1 MAFSKSSRFKLSF
14 VTNLILLSL
23 ISIGSVF
30 CVETVT
36 GCLSGPCQN
45 NATCEDVTPEYI
57 CHCPSVPIAFVNKFC
72 EKSSELCSPNSCQKN
87 VTCIKIEHPSD
98 LICHCPPG
106 FSGELCEA
114 YVHQC
119 ANSLCEGGAS
129 CQAGAFQVEAA
140 DYRCVCP
147 EGYMGTHC
155 EADVNE
161 CASSPCQNRALC
173 RDGINDY
180 SCYCVPGFQGKHC
193 DIEVN
198 ECVSQPCQNGATCLN
213 KIGKYV
219 CACMPGYTGRNCE
232 LEIDECQ
239 SEQCFNGATCQDY
252 LNGFICTCVPGFL
265 GDFCEINV
273 EKCRSQPCQNGGQ
286 CIDGINGYSCI
297 CSGTG
302 FTGLH
307 CEILIP
313 PCLSQPCLNNATCE
327 ERGEN
332 YTCQCWPGFTGNDCE
347 MDVSECSS
355 NPCLSGSECIELS
368 WKERYGTAP
377 ELPAEFDYQYAA
389 GYVCK
394 CQQGFTGVL
403 CQEDIDECDTNPCYN
418 AGTCENINGSY
429 ICHCPPTHRGGIA
442 YGGPNCTDV
451 LIGCESHNCQNGGT
465 CTPSLKNGL
474 HEFSCMCLNGYSGSM
489 CQTSTTFSFEV
500 KGYLHV
506 ETSLKEED
514 ISSNVTLSFR
524 TVLPNAIIF
533 HRGNKDVFIKL
544 ELLHGLLHLTLQI
557 TKEQSFV
564 LELPHN
570 VTDGEWHTVE
580 TTLGK
585 NTFEMKVLDRS
596 CSNDC
601 AKQEPVGALDGQL
614 VSALQNTFIGG
625 LKVDG
630 SSSESINGIHT
641 ELYLIGCLQ
650 DIHIN
655 SELILPGKWSSE
667 SALNVN
673 LGCSKRDRCVTNPCQ
688 NRGRCVNLWQS
699 YQCECY
705 RPYEGQNCSDEY
717 VVARFGN
724 DNTEG
729 YAAFKIDDNPGENIT
744 ISMFVRTRRLAGLL
758 LVLKNSTCQYLT
770 IWLEEGRVKVQIS
783 QYHTLSVDCF
793 MSDGHF
799 HLLSV
804 KIEQDKMELFQSAQK
819 LSYISIHAIKVQ
831 SEDIVYVGGLSDEY
845 EVAAFGGYFKGC
857 IQDLRIN
864 TKRLQFYP
872 IGAPVNSYSKRTL
885 VNVTRGCTG
894 DNTCKIKP
902 CLNGGVCYSIWD
914 DFTCSCPPST
924 AGRMCEDV
932 RWCELNPCPSA
943 AMCQPLNKGFE
954 CITNATFTE
963 DSNIMYRGNG
973 KIDRDLTNITF
984 SFRTRKQETTL
995 LHAEKGPEFVTVAIQ
1010 NSHILFELQS
1020 GMSFIT
1026 VSMKSLLPVSDGRW
1040 HKMTLS
1046 MIYPTSLFSRWHM
1059 MIDGAE
1065 ETATTSV
1072 ATGNLNF
1079 LKEGTVILLG
1089 GLGPDVG
1096 GNLVGCLST
1105 VEISGV
1111 SLPYFDDADIHIA
1124 KPQQGQFIKTS
1135 TKPAITGCSGASVCT
1150 PNPCLTGGSCEDLFN
1165 LFNCTCPAGWAGLK
1179 CDINIDECASNP
1191 CIHGNCADKTLSYE
1205 CDCDPGYTGKSC
1217 ELEIDECEK
1226 HRCVNGATCLDGIN
1240 SYSCL
1245 CSPNFTGPFCDQGLR
1260 PDSFLWHY
1268 PRLRYPK
1275 LPVSICGNG
1284 KRNYTCF
1291 NGGNCTRT
1299 RGRRMCTCL
1308 PGFTGDRC
1316 EMDIDECKSNPCL
1329 NGGLCRNM
1337 FNKYQCLCD
1346 MNFAGDHCEL
1356 DVSDISFYVSL
1367 LVWQNLFQL
1376 LSYLTLRLED
1386 DPEVEWGED

>member
-1 MAFSKSSRFKLSF
+1 MQPPKSYRVGGQRSSRASYRQARRRTARLQG
-14 VTNLILLSL
+14 SL
-23 ISIGSVF
+23 V
-30 CVETVT
+30 
-36 GCLSGPCQN
+36 
-45 NATCEDVTPEYI
+45 
-57 CHCPSVPIAFVNKFC
+57 
-72 EKSSELCSPNSCQKN
+72 
-87 VTCIKIEHPSD
+87 
-98 LICHCPPG
+98 
-106 FSGELCEA
+106 
-114 YVHQC
+114 
-119 ANSLCEGGAS
+119 
-129 CQAGAFQVEAA
+129 
-140 DYRCVCP
+140 R
-147 EGYMGTHC
+147 GYTGTHC

-173 RDGINDY
+173 RDGLNGY

-213 KIGKYV
+213 KIGQYV
-219 CACMPGYTGRNCE
+219 CACVPGYTGWNCE
-232 LEIDECQ
+232 LEINECQ
-239 SEQCFNGATCQDY
+239 SEQCLNGATCQDY
-252 LNGFICTCVPGFL
+252 LNGFSCTCVPGFQ

-273 EKCRSQPCQNGGQ
+273 DECRSQPCQNGGQ
-286 CIDGINGYSCI
+286 CVDGINGYRCI

-302 FTGLH
+302 FMGLH
-307 CEILIP
+307 CEIRIP
-313 PCLSQPCLNNATCE
+313 SCLSQPCFNNATCE
-327 ERGEN
+327 ERGGN
-332 YTCQCWPGFTGNDCE
+332 YTCQCWPGFTGSDCE

-394 CQQGFTGVL
+394 CQHGFTGFMGLHCEIRIPSCLSQPCFNNATCEERGGNYTCQCWPGFTGSDCEMDVSECSSNPCLSGSECIELSWKERYGTAPELPAEFDYQYAAGYVCKCQHGFTGVL
-403 CQEDIDECDTNPCYN
+403 CQEDIDECDMNPCYN
-418 AGTCENINGSY
+418 AGTCENIDGSY
-429 ICHCPPTHRGGIA
+429 ICHCPLTHTGGIA
-442 YGGPNCTDV
+442 YGGPNCTDI
-451 LIGCESHNCQNGGT
+451 LIGCENHNCQNGGT

-474 HEFSCMCLNGYSGSM
+474 HDFSCMCLNGYSGSR

-514 ISSNVTLSFR
+514 ISLNVTLRFR

-544 ELLHGLLHLTLQI
+544 ELLHGLLHLTLRM

-564 LELPHN
+564 LELSHN

-580 TTLGK
+580 TTLEK

-601 AKQEPVGALDGQL
+601 AKQEPVGAPDGQL
-614 VSALQNTFIGG
+614 VAALQNTYIGG
-625 LKVDG
+625 LKDDG

-641 ELYLIGCLQ
+641 EPYLIGCLQ
-650 DIHIN
+650 DVHID
-655 SELILPGKWSSE
+655 SELILPGNWSSE

-729 YAAFKIDDNPGENIT
+729 SAAFKIDDNPGENVT
-744 ISMFVRTRRLAGLL
+744 ISMFIRTRRLAGLL
-758 LVLKNSTCQYLT
+758 LVLKNSTCQYLR
-770 IWLEEGRVKVQIS
+770 IWLDEGRVKVQVN
-783 QYHTLSVDCF
+783 QYHTLSGDRF
-793 MSDGHF
+793 IGDGHF

-804 KIEQDKMELFQSAQK
+804 KMEQNKLELFQSAQK
-819 LSYISIHAIKVQ
+819 LSYISINAIKVQ
-831 SEDIVYVGGLSDEY
+831 SEDVVYVGGLSDEH

-894 DNTCKIKP
+894 DNTCEIKP
-902 CLNGGVCYSIWD
+902 CLNDGVCYSIWD

-924 AGRMCEDV
+924 AGRMCEVV
-932 RWCELNPCPSA
+932 RWCELNPCPSVA
-943 AMCQPLNKGFE
+943 VCQPLSKGFE
-954 CITNATFTE
+954 CIANATFTE

-1010 NSHILFELQS
+1010 NSRILFELQS
-1020 GMSFIT
+1020 EMSFIT

-1059 MIDGAE
+1059 AIDGAE
-1065 ETATTSV
+1065 ETTTTSE

-1079 LKEGTVILLG
+1079 LKGTEILLG

-1105 VEISGV
+1105 VEVSGV
-1111 SLPYFDDADIHIA
+1111 SLPYFDGADIHIA
-1124 KPQQGQFIKTS
+1124 KPQQEQFIKTS

-1150 PNPCLTGGSCEDLFN
+1150 PNPCLMGGSCEDLFN
-1165 LFNCTCPAGWAGLK
+1165 L
-1179 CDINIDECASNP
+1179 
-1191 CIHGNCADKTLSYE
+1191 
-1205 CDCDPGYTGKSC
+1205 
-1217 ELEIDECEK
+1217 
-1226 HRCVNGATCLDGIN
+1226 
-1240 SYSCL
+1240 
-1245 CSPNFTGPFCDQGLR
+1245 
-1260 PDSFLWHY
+1260 
-1268 PRLRYPK
+1268 
-1275 LPVSICGNG
+1275 
-1284 KRNYTCF
+1284 
-1291 NGGNCTRT
+1291 T
-1299 RGRRMCTCL
+1299 RG
-1308 PGFTGDRC
+1308 
-1316 EMDIDECKSNPCL
+1316 
-1329 NGGLCRNM
+1329 
-1337 FNKYQCLCD
+1337 
-1346 MNFAGDHCEL
+1346 
-1356 DVSDISFYVSL
+1356 
-1367 LVWQNLFQL
+1367 
-1376 LSYLTLRLED
+1376 
-1386 DPEVEWGED
+1386 